1 MGSTER
7 RNEILRRLCRRGR
20 DTIANLAAEFGVSE
34 RTIRRDI
41 DALSSTEPIY
51 TQTGIYIGGIYIMKG
66 YNVNRMYMTEE
77 ELLLLKKLYLN
88 AQCQGILNQREVH
101 LIEGIMEN
109 YSKPKN

>member
-1 MGSTER
+1 
-7 RNEILRRLCRRGR
+7 
-20 DTIANLAAEFGVSE
+20 
-34 RTIRRDI
+34 
-41 DALSSTEPIY
+41 
-51 TQTGIYIGGIYIMKG
+51 MKG